1 MQKIILAVAVSLSC
15 AAVAQESDRVSIPT
29 PKMGNWQ
36 VSDPAGLWPFIGGG
50 LGYSD
55 HNDSVRTEGVPTN
68 LKLLGSYYF
77 ENRKVVA
84 DLGVGAF
91 NHFLTQ
97 DGGGSDLIV
106 SPAVELA
113 GRWRF
118 ARGWQA
124 GPSWMTVMGTDR
136 YNSVNDQNTS
146 FAGVQALKEVTFDNR
161 FLLRVG
167 AKLMTDVDVPNE
179 NVNMAMLEVALG
191 FAPTASGQT
200 AAVAEAAPEAK
211 GRNVPLTY
219 TQGPVRVA
227 EFDLTSGDLDNLDE
241 RRLETLAAA
250 LMAEP
255 GLVGEIEVVGHADP
269 SGPESL
275 NNRLARE
282 RAVAVAGILEKYG
295 IDGEALTVTSKGAS
309 EPVAR
314 SMEPDELAKSRR
326 VELRFKNV
334 SDQARLTEILNDL
347 YK

>member
-1 MQKIILAVAVSLSC
+1 MRKIVLALLVAISYG
-15 AAVAQESDRVSIPT
+15 AIAQETDRVSLPA

-55 HNDSVRTEGVPTN
+55 HNDSVRTEGMPTN
-68 LKLLGSYYF
+68 LKILGSYYF
-77 ENRKVVA
+77 ENRKIVA

-97 DGGGSDLIV
+97 SGGGSDLIV
-106 SPAVELA
+106 SPNVELG

-118 ARGWQA
+118 AKGWQA

-146 FAGVQALKEVTFDNR
+146 FVGLQALREFTLDNR

-167 AKLMTDVDVPNE
+167 GKWMTDVDVPNE

-191 FAPTASGQT
+191 FAPTRSGQ
-200 AAVAEAAPEAK
+200 AVASQPIAEAK
-211 GRNVPLTY
+211 GRNIPLAY
-219 TQGPVRVA
+219 SKGPVRVA
-227 EFDLTSGDLDNLDE
+227 EFELTSGELDNIDE
-241 RRLETLAAA
+241 RRLESLATA
-250 LMAEP
+250 LRAEP

-269 SGPESL
+269 SGPDAL

-282 RAVAVAGILEKYG
+282 RAVAVAGTLARYG
-295 IDGEALTVTSKGAS
+295 IDDDALTVTSKGAS
-309 EPVAR
+309 EPVVQSLAL
-314 SMEPDELAKSRR
+314 EDLAKSRR
-326 VELRFKNV
+326 VELRFKSV
-334 SDQARLTEILNDL
+334 SDQARLAEILNDL
-347 YK
+347 FN